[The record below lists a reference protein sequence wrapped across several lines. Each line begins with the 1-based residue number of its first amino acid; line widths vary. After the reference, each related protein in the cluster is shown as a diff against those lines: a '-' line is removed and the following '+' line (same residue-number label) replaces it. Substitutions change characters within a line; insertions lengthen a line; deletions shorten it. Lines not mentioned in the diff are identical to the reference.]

1 MWIIMDPADSYWDWR
16 DILDNVDNIMDI
28 TDTYCDVQD
37 IRDNVDK
44 LHT

>member
-1 MWIIMDPADSYWDWR
+1 MDPADSYWDWR
-16 DILDNVDNIMDI
+16 DILDIVDNIMDI